1 MTGCL
6 AATGTDVRRLG
17 ETVERLVPHVAA
29 LLQGLSAE
37 GDDVRAHREGNVHV
51 LSVPIR
57 FPDGIG
63 HGAVVARV
71 FRYRTSARVDLE
83 IVHDRLLAA
92 ANGRPTGHPCF
103 LNDFVASISLGVDAE
118 ELPPEFVR
126 NVRAG
131 VREAVTAVET
141 HNQRHPQ
148 PWSRIEVVAG

>member
-6 AATGTDVRRLG
+6 APNGTDVRRLD
-17 ETVERLVPHVAA
+17 ETVERLVPHVAT
-29 LLQGLSAE
+29 LLGSLAE
-37 GDDVRAHREGNVHV
+37 GDVRTQREGNVHV
-51 LSVPIR
+51 LSVPLR

-83 IVHDRLLAA
+83 IVHDRVMAA
-92 ANGRPTGHPCF
+92 ANGTPTAHPCF
-103 LNDFVASISLGVDAE
+103 LNDFVASVSLGVDAE

-126 NVRAG
+126 SVRVG
-131 VREAVTAVET
+131 VRDAVMAVET

-148 PWSRIEVVAG
+148 PWGRIEVVAA